1 MIEQCEIFL
10 RFAHNKPN
18 IIPDHIMN
26 SMRIM
31 TFNVHAYKDCINN
44 IVDPIRYLDV
54 IQHIHPDIICLQEV
68 LKYHHITDVILNY
81 MNCDIN
87 DINHVLWCESDY
99 NNFGNL
105 LISRYK
111 IETMQIV
118 NWKKGEFSAHKKN
131 KCYINAKINFI
142 KSGKTIPIFIKGL
155 HIERTN
161 LSYQIK
167 QFKKNN
173 RTNNETRAV
182 KHNHIR

>member
-1 MIEQCEIFL
+1 
-10 RFAHNKPN
+10 
-18 IIPDHIMN
+18 
-26 SMRIM
+26 
-31 TFNVHAYKDCINN
+31 
-44 IVDPIRYLDV
+44 
-54 IQHIHPDIICLQEV
+54 
-68 LKYHHITDVILNY
+68 

-111 IETMQIV
+111 IETMQII
-118 NWKKGEFSAHKKN
+118 NWKKGGFFAHKKN
-131 KCYINAKINFI
+131 KCHINAKINFI
-142 KSGKTIPIFIKGL
+142 KSGKTIPIFIKDL